1 MLSQCYGGRISQRDH
16 ARHCP
21 FRKLP
26 PLQPQES
33 APGPALCEN
42 APAGSA
48 YGRSTPF
55 VVRETRCITQA
66 GGRCRTAPTGMAR
79 FNKNRARSHRT
90 RSIADSFSF
99 APDRSEASWCC
110 NSEDRNRGRK
120 SIRVRDDGH
129 MQRADSRTDRNGVI
143 RERGREPHGEAP
155 RRTRLLLS
163 VGQHKQKPERRRR
176 SAPSGPIST

>member
-1 MLSQCYGGRISQRDH
+1 MADGFPNAITHGTAPFENCLRSSRKKAPRDLLF
-16 ARHCP
+16 A
-21 FRKLP
+21 KMP
-26 PLQPQES
+26 PQDPLMGAQP
-33 APGPALCEN
+33 
-42 APAGSA
+42 
-48 YGRSTPF
+48 PF